1 MSYWHGVL
9 WSLAA
14 ACAHTAVDVSRK
26 YGSTRIPPGELVA
39 LVAVFDAVIA
49 TTAVGL
55 VEGYSGVDYNE
66 PEQFLVLV
74 FASSSLGLL
83 AKYMYQKALHIA
95 PLSLTV
101 PYLAFTPAL
110 LVIVAF
116 ILMGE
121 VPTTMGLF
129 GVTIVTLSGYLL
141 GLKAGSPAGQPGSP
155 SKERTP
161 DIPSHF
167 PWQQQQH
174 QQQMKVPEAKT
185 VWALTFYK
193 DRQLSLNRD
202 FPHQM
207 QQQQQQQQQQSQ
219 QQSSPARHLITVEA
233 PYETTTT
240 TTSSSSNSSRRLLL
254 QPNSIK
260 QKPGLLHTF
269 TSPPPRLGPI
279 IVLAVAAIWS
289 VTASLDKMG
298 IMAAPSTSTYFVA
311 QRLIIGAAGLT
322 YLLLF
327 SRPSFRYC
335 YSHFGLLCSISLA
348 EQAAV
353 IFFLLAIDN
362 LLVSY
367 VVAIKR
373 TNVLLSTLLAC
384 LVFKERVANRLPFI
398 LAMLVGCLI
407 IVLQPGH
414 ENLHHS
420 HHTKHFL

>member
-9 WSLAA
+9 WSVAA
-14 ACAHTAVDVSRK
+14 ACAHTAVDVLRK
-26 YGSTRIPPGELVA
+26 YGSGRIPPGDIVA

-55 VEGYSGVDYNE
+55 VEGYSMDFAD
-66 PEQFLVLV
+66 PELFLCLV
-74 FASSSLGLL
+74 FASSLLGLL

-110 LVIVAF
+110 LVVVAF
-116 ILMGE
+116 LFLGE

-129 GVTIVTLSGYLL
+129 GVSIVTLSGYLL
-141 GLKAGSPAGQPGSP
+141 GLKCGPPAVPPGSP
-155 SKERTP
+155 SKERAP
-161 DIPSHF
+161 DMPSHF
-167 PWQQQQH
+167 PWQQQQL
-174 QQQMKVPEAKT
+174 KVAEAKT

-193 DRQLSLNRD
+193 DRQYALKSELQ
-202 FPHQM
+202 HQKQFQE
-207 QQQQQQQQQQSQ
+207 QQQQQQP
-219 QQSSPARHLITVEA
+219 SPGRHLITVEA
-233 PYETTTT
+233 PYDTTTNST
-240 TTSSSSNSSRRLLL
+240 NSSSSSTRRPLL
-254 QPNSIK
+254 QPSSIK
-260 QKPGLLHTF
+260 QRPGLPLNLT
-269 TSPPPRLGPI
+269 PPPQRLGPVMI
-279 IVLAVAAIWS
+279 LAVAAVWS

-298 IMAAPSTSTYFVA
+298 TMAAPSTSIYFVT
-311 QRLIIGAAGLT
+311 QRVIIGAAGFT

-327 SRPSFRYC
+327 SRPSFKYC
-335 YSHFGLLCSISLA
+335 CSHFGLLCSISLA

-353 IFFLLAIDN
+353 GFFLLAIKD

-373 TNVLLSTLLAC
+373 INALLSTLLAC
-384 LVFKERVANRLPFI
+384 VLFKERVAHRLPYI
-398 LAMLVGCLI
+398 LGMIVGCLI

-414 ENLHHS
+414 EFLHHS